1 MTEKAWRGVLEVTQP
16 NGPSSD
22 HVLLERLATA
32 VADLNLPVA
41 FLESIQAAVALAIR
55 RAWQHDTER
64 VARVT
69 LAAQVQHAESR
80 QSAQS
85 WGFFLIEKRTE
96 HAPDRRIDVFLY
108 PDSGKSEQEA
118 DQ

>member
-1 MTEKAWRGVLEVTQP
+1 
-16 NGPSSD
+16 
-22 HVLLERLATA
+22 
-32 VADLNLPVA
+32 
-41 FLESIQAAVALAIR
+41 LAIR

-64 VARVT
+64 VMQVT
-69 LAAQVQHAESR
+69 LAAHVQHAEPR

-96 HAPDRRIDVFLY
+96 HAPGRRIDVFLY
-108 PDSGKSEQEA
+108 PDNGTSEQEV